1 MNIENVIFVCLYCI
15 ITVCY
20 SRECSWRAQL
30 GWCVTGRKQETVR
43 FAKGKPMSRSVSNST
58 VCDYRYASP
67 LSSAIFSVGCHS
79 AHALVWLT
87 RTEWALL
94 RVWLSRYSEW
104 LRSDLPS
111 FAFLFS
117 LSLSSFILFSL
128 CLLSSFPCLIF
139 PYVVVLCRPA
149 NFLSCFSASL
159 FITSCCHPWKMI
171 FLFIILAII
180 SVIYQAFLL
189 VDARVTSPGTKATVH
204 LIWNLAPP
212 VQHLS
217 VAVQCTS

>member
-1 MNIENVIFVCLYCI
+1 
-15 ITVCY
+15 
-20 SRECSWRAQL
+20 
-30 GWCVTGRKQETVR
+30 
-43 FAKGKPMSRSVSNST
+43 
-58 VCDYRYASP
+58 
-67 LSSAIFSVGCHS
+67 
-79 AHALVWLT
+79 
-87 RTEWALL
+87 
-94 RVWLSRYSEW
+94 
-104 LRSDLPS
+104 
-111 FAFLFS
+111 
-117 LSLSSFILFSL
+117 
-128 CLLSSFPCLIF
+128 
-139 PYVVVLCRPA
+139 
-149 NFLSCFSASL
+149 L